1 MFLKR
6 IMRSKLLVLTL
17 ILPLFTFTAFSQQKS
32 IHTVVPF
39 LTISPDARSGAMGDV
54 GVATTPDVYSMH
66 WNCAKY
72 AVIDG
77 NGGFALAYT
86 PWLRSL
92 VPDINIANLS
102 VYTRIDARQVIAA
115 SLVYSSLGTIQLTD
129 GMGAPIRD
137 YKPNEFSL
145 DAAYSRLLTENFSG
159 GIALRFIYSNITG
172 GTEVEGYATK
182 AGTAFAA
189 DISGYYSDEIG
200 LGTKNGTFSA
210 GFNFSNIGS
219 KMSYSSTKDPEFIP
233 MNMRLGAGLS
243 MSLDKYNKLGVSLD
257 LNKLLVPSP
266 PEMIGDSIV
275 KGKNPDVSVP
285 VAIFQSFYDAPGGF
299 SEEMKEFMIGFGAEY
314 WYNDQFAIRAG
325 YFNESKIKGNLKYFT
340 MGAGL
345 RLNIFTLDFSY
356 LIPLTQTNPLA
367 RTLRFSLSFDFESL
381 RNARSR

>member
-1 MFLKR
+1 
-6 IMRSKLLVLTL
+6 MRSKLLVLTL

>member
-1 MFLKR
+1 
-6 IMRSKLLVLTL
+6 MRNKLAGLL
-17 ILPLFTFTAFSQQKS
+17 IILFALPYSVFSQDTYNP

-39 LTISPDARSGAMGDV
+39 LMISPDARSGAMGDV

-66 WNCAKY
+66 WNSAKY

-77 NGGFALAYT
+77 NGGFGLAYT

-92 VPDINIANLS
+92 VPDINIAN
-102 VYTRIDARQVIAA
+102 VTAYTRLDARQVIAG
-115 SLVYSSLGTIQLTD
+115 SLTYSSLGEIQFTD
-129 GMGAPIRD
+129 DAGHPLKNYR
-137 YKPNEFSL
+137 PNEFSL
-145 DAAYSRLLTENFSG
+145 DAAYSRLLTRNFSG

-172 GTEVEGYATK
+172 GVSSGESSTK

-189 DISGYYSDEIG
+189 DISGYYSNDIK
-200 LGTKNGTFSA
+200 LGTKAGTVSA

-219 KMSYSSTKDPEFIP
+219 KMTYSNSDDPQFIP

-243 MSLDKYNKLGVSLD
+243 MAFDRYNKVGLNLD
-257 LNKLLVPSP
+257 INKLLVPTP
-266 PEMIGDSIV
+266 PEVATDGTIIA
-275 KGKNPDVSVP
+275 GKNPDVSVP

-299 SEEMKEFMIGFGAEY
+299 SEELKEYMIGLGAEY

-325 YFNESKIKGNLKYFT
+325 YFNEAKMKGNLKYFT

-356 LIPLTQTNPLA
+356 LIPETQTNPLA

-381 RNARSR
+381 RNARSK

>member
-1 MFLKR
+1 
-6 IMRSKLLVLTL
+6 MRNKLTGLL
-17 ILPLFTFTAFSQQKS
+17 IILFTLPYSVFSQDKYNP

-39 LTISPDARSGAMGDV
+39 LMISPDARSGAMGDV

-66 WNCAKY
+66 WNSAKY

-77 NGGFALAYT
+77 NGGFGIAYT
-86 PWLRSL
+86 PWLRTL
-92 VPDINIANLS
+92 VPDINIANAS
-102 VYTRIDARQVIAA
+102 VYTRLDARQVIAG
-115 SLVYSSLGTIQLTD
+115 SLTYSSLGEIQFTD
-129 GMGAPIRD
+129 QNGADLKNFR
-137 YKPNEFSL
+137 PNEFSV
-145 DAAYSRLLTENFSG
+145 DAAYSRLLTKNFSG

-172 GTEVEGYATK
+172 GITSGESSTK

-189 DISGYYSDEIG
+189 DISGYYSNDIK
-200 LGTKNGTFSA
+200 LGTKAGTVSA

-219 KMSYSSTKDPEFIP
+219 KMTYSNSDDPQFIP

-243 MSLDKYNKLGVSLD
+243 MSFDRYNKMGLNLD
-257 LNKLLVPSP
+257 INKLLVPTP
-266 PEMIGDSIV
+266 PEVATDGTIIA
-275 KGKNPDVSVP
+275 GKNPDVSVP

-299 SEEMKEFMIGFGAEY
+299 SEELKEYMIGLGAEY

-325 YFNESKIKGNLKYFT
+325 YFNEAKIKGNLKYFT

-356 LIPLTQTNPLA
+356 LIPETQTNPLA

-381 RNARSR
+381 RNARSK

>member
-1 MFLKR
+1 MR
-6 IMRSKLLVLTL
+6 IKLLGLLT
-17 ILPLFTFTAFSQQKS
+17 ILPIFSFTAFSQDNLRT

-39 LTISPDARSGAMGDV
+39 LTVSPDARAGAMGDV

-66 WNCAKY
+66 WNCAKF

-86 PWLRSL
+86 PWLRNL
-92 VPDINIANLS
+92 VPDINIAHLA
-102 VYTRIDARQVIAA
+102 VYSRIDAKQVIAG
-115 SLVYSSLGTIQLTD
+115 SLTYSSLGEIQFTD
-129 GMGAPIRD
+129 IQGID
-137 YKPNEFSL
+137 IKNYKPNEFAL
-145 DAAYSRLLTENFSG
+145 DVAYSRLLTDHFSG

-172 GTEVEGYATK
+172 GIEVGGTATK

-189 DISGYYSDEIG
+189 DISGYYSNNISIKAKD
-200 LGTKNGTFSA
+200 GTLSA

-219 KMSYSSTKDPEFIP
+219 RMSYSNTNEPEFIP

-243 MSLDKYNKLGVSLD
+243 MALNKYNKIGFSLD

-266 PEMIGDSIV
+266 PEMVGDSIV
-275 KGKNPDVSVP
+275 KGKNPDVSPV
-285 VAIFQSFYDAPGGF
+285 VAIFQSFYDAPGGL
-299 SEEMKEFMIGFGAEY
+299 SEELKEFMVGVGTEY
-314 WYNDQFAIRAG
+314 WYNDQFALRAG
-325 YFNESKIKGNLKYFT
+325 YFNEAKIKGNLKYFT

-356 LIPLTQTNPLA
+356 LIPMTQTNPLA

>member
-1 MFLKR
+1 MR
-6 IMRSKLLVLTL
+6 IKLLGLL
-17 ILPLFTFTAFSQQKS
+17 SILPLFSFTAFSQDNLRT

-39 LTISPDARSGAMGDV
+39 LTVSPDARAGAMGDV

-66 WNCAKY
+66 WNCAKF

-86 PWLRSL
+86 PWLRNL
-92 VPDINIANLS
+92 VPDINIAHLA
-102 VYTRIDARQVIAA
+102 VYSRIDARQVIAA
-115 SLVYSSLGTIQLTD
+115 SLTYSSLGEIQFTD
-129 GMGAPIRD
+129 IQGID
-137 YKPNEFSL
+137 IKNYKPNEFAL
-145 DAAYSRLLTENFSG
+145 DVAYSRLLTEHFSG

-172 GTEVEGYATK
+172 GIEVDGTATK

-189 DISGYYSDEIG
+189 DISGYYSNNIG
-200 LGTKNGTFSA
+200 IKAKDGTISA

-219 KMSYSSTKDPEFIP
+219 KMSYSNTNDPEFIP

-243 MSLDKYNKLGVSLD
+243 MSVNKYNKIGLSLD

-266 PEMIGDSIV
+266 PEMSSDGTTIV

-285 VAIFQSFYDAPGGF
+285 VAIFQSFYDAPGGL
-299 SEEMKEFMIGFGAEY
+299 SEELKEFMIGVGTEY
-314 WYNDQFAIRAG
+314 WYNDQFALRAG
-325 YFNESKIKGNLKYFT
+325 YFNEAKIKGNLKYFT

-356 LIPLTQTNPLA
+356 LIPMTQTNPLA